1 MTRKTA
7 AKNLLESST
16 TSIRITFGFHAEEY
30 QRAEEVGDNLQIG
43 PIISFKQ
50 AGLAGLNLQFRINHL
65 SISLAFIASGF
76 RHSSNIVIEKFL
88 HDFYSIVKS
97 NIIHQIILKDQLV
110 LSEGQL

>member
-50 AGLAGLNLQFRINHL
+50 AGLAGLVRICNLGSTTYLFLWH
-65 SISLAFIASGF
+65 SLPLASG
-76 RHSSNIVIEKFL
+76 IV
-88 HDFYSIVKS
+88 VT
-97 NIIHQIILKDQLV
+97 
-110 LSEGQL
+110 